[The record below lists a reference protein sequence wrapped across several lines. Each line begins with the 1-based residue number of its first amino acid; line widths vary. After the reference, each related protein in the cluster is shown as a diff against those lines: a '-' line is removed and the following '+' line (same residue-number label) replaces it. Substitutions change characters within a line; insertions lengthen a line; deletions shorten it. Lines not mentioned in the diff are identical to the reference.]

1 MNKEVLLYFR
11 TVADEDNDDNNGAQT
26 SVVFPASKLRAMNP
40 TADTSLML
48 YFDSLR
54 NTEGADDQ
62 ADEITIADTVV
73 LTIAANTHEAVMKS
87 IVRAINGGPHSDGFI
102 EVRAINGKK
111 SNPKADGLLIVA
123 DDVTTNVAGATVV
136 AEYVDANIASCGAI
150 ATVAVHAGS

>member
-40 TADTSLML
+40 TADASLML

-73 LTIAANTHEAVMKS
+73 LTITANTHEAVMKS
-87 IVRAINGGPHSDGFI
+87 I
-102 EVRAINGKK
+102 VRAINGKK

>member
-1 MNKEVLLYFR
+1 MDKEVLLYFR

-62 ADEITIADTVV
+62 ADDITIADTVV
-73 LTIAANTHEAVMKS
+73 LTITANTHEAVMKS
-87 IVRAINGGPHSDGFI
+87 IVRAING
-102 EVRAINGKK
+102 KK
-111 SNPKADGLLIVA
+111 SNPKADGVLIVA
-123 DDVTTNVAGATVV
+123 DDVTTNVAGATV
-136 AEYVDANIASCGAI
+136 AATYVDANIASCGAI
-150 ATVAVHAGS
+150 ATVAVHAG

>member
-73 LTIAANTHEAVMKS
+73 LTITANTHEAVMKS
-87 IVRAINGGPHSDGFI
+87 I
-102 EVRAINGKK
+102 VRAINGKK

-136 AEYVDANIASCGAI
+136 AEYVDTNITSCGAI
-150 ATVAVHAGS
+150 ATCLLYTSPSPRDS

>member
-87 IVRAINGGPHSDGFI
+87 IVRAING
-102 EVRAINGKK
+102 KK

-136 AEYVDANIASCGAI
+136 AEYVDANIAS
-150 ATVAVHAGS
+150 

>member
-87 IVRAINGGPHSDGFI
+87 IVRAING
-102 EVRAINGKK
+102 KK

-136 AEYVDANIASCGAI
+136 AAYVAANIASCGAI

>member
-11 TVADEDNDDNNGAQT
+11 TVADEDNDANNGAQT

-87 IVRAINGGPHSDGFI
+87 IVRAING
-102 EVRAINGKK
+102 KK

>member
-54 NTEGADDQ
+54 NTEGADNQ

-73 LTIAANTHEAVMKS
+73 LTITANTHEAVMKS
-87 IVRAINGGPHSDGFI
+87 IVRAING
-102 EVRAINGKK
+102 KK
-111 SNPKADGLLIVA
+111 SNTKADGLLVVA
-123 DDVTTNVAGATVV
+123 DDVTTNVAGATV
-136 AEYVDANIASCGAI
+136 AATYVDSNIASCGAI

>member
-73 LTIAANTHEAVMKS
+73 LTITANTHEAVMKS
-87 IVRAINGGPHSDGFI
+87 I
-102 EVRAINGKK
+102 VRAINGKK

-136 AEYVDANIASCGAI
+136 AEYVDTNIASCGAI

>member
-87 IVRAINGGPHSDGFI
+87 IVRAING
-102 EVRAINGKK
+102 KK

>member
-1 MNKEVLLYFR
+1 MAENVMLYFR
-11 TVADEDNDDNNGAQT
+11 TVADEDHDDGNCGAATQL
-26 SVVFPASKLRAMNP
+26 SSLMIPASKLRWMNP
-40 TADTSLML
+40 TSDTALTL
-48 YFDSLR
+48 YFDSVK

-87 IVRAINGGPHSDGFI
+87 I
-102 EVRAINGKK
+102 VRAINGKK

>member
-73 LTIAANTHEAVMKS
+73 LTITANTHEAVMKS
-87 IVRAINGGPHSDGFI
+87 I
-102 EVRAINGKK
+102 VRAINGKK

>member
-1 MNKEVLLYFR
+1 MDKEVLLYFR

-87 IVRAINGGPHSDGFI
+87 IVRAING
-102 EVRAINGKK
+102 KK